1 MTATAA
7 FAERCADRIIRDEV
21 LDGGR

>member
-1 MTATAA
+1 VTAIAA

>member
-1 MTATAA
+1 MTAIAA